1 MSQTENENENKN
13 QRKKVKEAFEE
24 SEHGH
29 VWSCGWGDYSDW
41 LSGTYLGR

>member
-1 MSQTENENENKN
+1 MHSSMSQTENKNKNKN

-29 VWSCGWGDYSDW
+29 VWSCGWGIF
-41 LSGTYLGR
+41 